1 MLTVYR
7 ASAGAGKTHTLTGE
21 YLSLLFRMPGAFRHI
36 LAVTFTNKATD
47 EMKSRIVN
55 ELYNLA
61 SGKTSDYI
69 QTLQATYSLTEK
81 QIRTQAQ
88 KILIE
93 VLHDYSAFHIST
105 IDRFFQQTMR
115 AFTREIGLHGGYG
128 IEMDQELVLAT
139 AVDNLLADLDHPTNK
154 QLLHWFLRFAEE
166 RIENGGEWNL
176 RREIMALGREVFK
189 EKFKASGNEVAQDI
203 ANKQLLESYRG
214 ELYKIIHAT
223 EFEIQ
228 NLGKEALYIMD
239 QHLVK
244 PSDFKGGSRSPLM
257 LFERLAQGEMKEP
270 TATFLKLVDNMDNY
284 YTKTTPTGLREI
296 LKATVLDGLND
307 CVRGVIYLF
316 EHLKNYYSAKEINR
330 YFYTLGILTD
340 ISQQIAAYR
349 EEKNVML
356 IADTT
361 ELLNQII
368 GQSDT
373 PFIYEKI
380 GSRID
385 HYMIDE
391 FQDTS
396 NMQWNNFRPLLEESL
411 AQGQSNLIVG
421 DVKQSIYRFRNS
433 DWELLDKQIRLDFSN
448 EEIQEKTL
456 ADNWRSCPNI
466 VKFNN
471 AFFKTLPLVFQ
482 HTYNETLE
490 ASSLN
495 EQEKALFATKIITAY
510 AKSEQQIPPKAN
522 QQEGHVRIEF
532 LSDDEE
538 ENGKNWREKALEQLP
553 HLLEQLQDNGYALKD
568 IAILVRTNQEGA
580 QVADTLL
587 TYKEDHPS
595 AHYHY
600 DLISDDALFIS
611 NAISVRFLVAILRF
625 LKKPTDAMN
634 KETVTYLYK
643 VLKGAFGDEQITL
656 PAETLFTLQT
666 IAQQSLYEIVE
677 ELFRLFATDF
687 PENEQ
692 IYIQAFL
699 DMISEFVQKEH
710 ADLSLFL
717 LWWDES
723 GCKKT
728 ITTPNEQNA
737 IRILTIHKSKGLG
750 FKAVIIPFCDW
761 EIDHKPNKQ
770 TILWSHPK
778 EKPFNKL
785 HLVPVRYTPLLSK
798 TIFAKEYFDERLH
811 TFIDNLNTLYV
822 ALTRPKEE
830 LFVFAPVPAKI
841 NKETNQTE
849 KISSLADAMWT
860 SLLTEMPNTEEGESL
875 LQLPAFFQAGTQT
888 FEIGSSSATRQ
899 TQEKKKYEE
908 IGMTRLTSI
917 SSTDRLHL
925 RLQSK
930 GLFFDDPHRKYGT
943 LMHKLLSNIRTQKD
957 ITQAINQ
964 YRQEGV
970 IDEQEAQTLHAR
982 LSHLLN
988 QPEVK
993 PWYDEATEIKNEVSI
1008 LFGNGLSKRPDR
1020 VIFQQ
1025 DRVIVIDYKFG
1036 EQINPSHYQQI
1047 NTYLKLIRQMGYQ
1060 QVEGFLWYVELGK
1073 IEAIP

>member
-1 MLTVYR
+1 
-7 ASAGAGKTHTLTGE
+7 
-21 YLSLLFRMPGAFRHI
+21 
-36 LAVTFTNKATD
+36 
-47 EMKSRIVN
+47 
-55 ELYNLA
+55 
-61 SGKTSDYI
+61 
-69 QTLQATYSLTEK
+69 
-81 QIRTQAQ
+81 
-88 KILIE
+88 
-93 VLHDYSAFHIST
+93 
-105 IDRFFQQTMR
+105 
-115 AFTREIGLHGGYG
+115 
-128 IEMDQELVLAT
+128 
-139 AVDNLLADLDHPTNK
+139 
-154 QLLHWFLRFAEE
+154 
-166 RIENGGEWNL
+166 
-176 RREIMALGREVFK
+176 MA
-189 EKFKASGNEVAQDI
+189 N
-203 ANKQLLESYRG
+203 
-214 ELYKIIHAT
+214 
-223 EFEIQ
+223 
-228 NLGKEALYIMD
+228 
-239 QHLVK
+239 
-244 PSDFKGGSRSPLM
+244 
-257 LFERLAQGEMKEP
+257 
-270 TATFLKLVDNMDNY
+270 
-284 YTKTTPTGLREI
+284 
-296 LKATVLDGLND
+296 
-307 CVRGVIYLF
+307 
-316 EHLKNYYSAKEINR
+316 
-330 YFYTLGILTD
+330 
-340 ISQQIAAYR
+340 
-349 EEKNVML
+349 
-356 IADTT
+356 
-361 ELLNQII
+361 
-368 GQSDT
+368 
-373 PFIYEKI
+373 
-380 GSRID
+380 
-385 HYMIDE
+385 
-391 FQDTS
+391 
-396 NMQWNNFRPLLEESL
+396 
-411 AQGQSNLIVG
+411 
-421 DVKQSIYRFRNS
+421 
-433 DWELLDKQIRLDFSN
+433 
-448 EEIQEKTL
+448 
-456 ADNWRSCPNI
+456 NWRSCPNI
-466 VKFNN
+466 IKFNN

-770 TILWSHPK
+770 IILWSHPK

-970 IDEQEAQTLHAR
+970 IDEQEAQTLHTR

-993 PWYDEATEIKNEVSI
+993 PWYDEAAEIKNEVSI

-1073 IEAIP
+1073 IEAIR

>member
-21 YLSLLFRMPGAFRHI
+21 YLSLLFAAPGAFRHI

-61 SGKTSDYI
+61 ANKNSDYL
-69 QTLQATYSLTEK
+69 QTLQSTYTLTEK
-81 QIRTQAQ
+81 QVRGQAQ
-88 KILIE
+88 KILID

-139 AVDNLLADLDHPTNK
+139 AVDNLLADLDDPQNK
-154 QLLHWFLRFAEE
+154 QLLRWFLRFAEE

-189 EKFKASGNEVAQDI
+189 EKFKTFSHEVTQDI
-203 ANKQLLESYRG
+203 ANKQKLDSYRN
-214 ELYKIIHAT
+214 ELYKIIRST

-228 NLGKEALYIMD
+228 NLGKEALYIME
-239 QHLVK
+239 QHMVK
-244 PSDFKGGSRSPLM
+244 PSDFKGGSRSPLT

-270 TATFLKLVDNMDNY
+270 TTTFIKLVDNIENY
-284 YTKTTPTGLREI
+284 YTKTTPTGMREI
-296 LKATVLDGLND
+296 LKATILDGLND

-340 ISQQIAAYR
+340 ISQQIAIYR

-361 ELLNQII
+361 ELLNKII

-380 GSRID
+380 GTRID

-411 AQGQSNLIVG
+411 AQGQDNLIVG

-433 DWELLDKQIRLDFSN
+433 DWKLLDEQIRLDFPD
-448 EEIQEKTL
+448 EEMQEKTL
-456 ADNWRSCPNI
+456 KDNWRSCPNI
-466 VKFNN
+466 IKFNN
-471 AFFKTLPLVFQ
+471 AFFTALPAVFQ
-482 HTYNETLE
+482 NTYNEMLST
-490 ASSLN
+490 SSLN
-495 EQEKALFATKIITAY
+495 EQEKALFDTKIIAAY
-510 AKSEQQIPPKAN
+510 DKCYQQIPP
-522 QQEGHVRIEF
+522 QTHPLEGHVRIEF
-532 LSDDEE
+532 LSDDDDEQ
-538 ENGKNWREKALEQLP
+538 GKSWREKSLEQLP
-553 HLLEQLQDNGYALKD
+553 RLLEQLQDNGYALKD

-587 TYKEDHPS
+587 AYKENHPS
-595 AHYHY
+595 KHYHY

-611 NAISVRFLVAILRF
+611 NAISVRFLVALLRF
-625 LKKPTDAMN
+625 LKKPSDVMN
-634 KETVTYLYK
+634 KEIVAHLYN
-643 VLKGAFGDEQITL
+643 VLKGCFGDERTALSIENLSILQQIS
-656 PAETLFTLQT
+656 
-666 IAQQSLYEIVE
+666 QQSLYEIVE
-677 ELFRLFATDF
+677 ELFRLFADDF

-692 IYIQAFL
+692 IFIQAFL

-723 GCKKT
+723 GSKKT
-728 ITTPNEQNA
+728 ITTPDGQNA

-761 EIDHKPNKQ
+761 EIDHKPNKP
-770 TILWSHPK
+770 IVLWNQPQ

-785 HLVPVRYTPLLSK
+785 HLVPVRYTPILSK

-830 LFVFAPVPAKI
+830 LFVFAPAPTKI
-841 NKETNQTE
+841 NKESNQVE
-849 KISSLADAMWT
+849 KISSLADAMWA
-860 SLLTEMPNTEEGESL
+860 SLCTDIPDTKEKETLISL
-875 LQLPAFFQAGTQT
+875 SSFFNVEAHT
-888 FEIGSSSATRQ
+888 FEIGTISATSQ
-899 TQEKKKYEE
+899 KKEKKKFEE
-908 IGMTRLTSI
+908 IGMPRLTSV
-917 SSTDRLHL
+917 SSTDRLRL

-930 GLFFDDPHRKYGT
+930 GLFFDDPHRKHGT
-943 LMHKLLSNIRTQKD
+943 LMHQILSNIRTPKD
-957 ITQAINQ
+957 VAQAINQ
-964 YRQEGV
+964 YRQKGV
-970 IDEQEAQTLHAR
+970 IDKEEAVALHTR
-982 LSHLLN
+982 LTHLLN

-993 PWYDEATEIKNEVSI
+993 TWYDETADIKNEADI

-1020 VIFQQ
+1020 VIFRQGQ
-1025 DRVIVIDYKFG
+1025 VIVIDYKFG
-1036 EQINPSHYQQI
+1036 EQANPKYRQQI

-1073 IEAIP
+1073 IEHIQ

>member
-1 MLTVYR
+1 
-7 ASAGAGKTHTLTGE
+7 
-21 YLSLLFRMPGAFRHI
+21 
-36 LAVTFTNKATD
+36 
-47 EMKSRIVN
+47 
-55 ELYNLA
+55 
-61 SGKTSDYI
+61 
-69 QTLQATYSLTEK
+69 
-81 QIRTQAQ
+81 
-88 KILIE
+88 
-93 VLHDYSAFHIST
+93 
-105 IDRFFQQTMR
+105 
-115 AFTREIGLHGGYG
+115 
-128 IEMDQELVLAT
+128 
-139 AVDNLLADLDHPTNK
+139 
-154 QLLHWFLRFAEE
+154 
-166 RIENGGEWNL
+166 
-176 RREIMALGREVFK
+176 
-189 EKFKASGNEVAQDI
+189 
-203 ANKQLLESYRG
+203 
-214 ELYKIIHAT
+214 
-223 EFEIQ
+223 
-228 NLGKEALYIMD
+228 
-239 QHLVK
+239 
-244 PSDFKGGSRSPLM
+244 
-257 LFERLAQGEMKEP
+257 
-270 TATFLKLVDNMDNY
+270 
-284 YTKTTPTGLREI
+284 
-296 LKATVLDGLND
+296 
-307 CVRGVIYLF
+307 
-316 EHLKNYYSAKEINR
+316 
-330 YFYTLGILTD
+330 
-340 ISQQIAAYR
+340 
-349 EEKNVML
+349 ML

-490 ASSLN
+490 ASFLS

-770 TILWSHPK
+770 IILWSHPK

-841 NKETNQTE
+841 NKETKQTE

-993 PWYDEATEIKNEVSI
+993 PWYDEAAEIKNEVSI